1 MQSVESGS
9 SAQSSPSSSR
19 QGLNWTMKGGGIT
32 FGVMVLV
39 LIVALLFAANQN
51 DVIGWLLVII
61 SGGWLLLA
69 VAVVLG
75 VRRGAQSVSKQVKNM
90 TASMAPRTEVQGQSA
105 PAVDPMRDTKLDHS
119 FKIVQVQTR
128 VIQEELAQGAAADQ
142 DMVGRALETIEI
154 TAGNARDM
162 IKASQDSSQHDS
174 ASRPDG
180 AASSQRSRGSRAAQ
194 DEGPI
199 QGEVIN

>member
-1 MQSVESGS
+1 
-9 SAQSSPSSSR
+9 
-19 QGLNWTMKGGGIT
+19 MKGGGIT
-32 FGVMVLV
+32 FGIMVLV

-69 VAVVLG
+69 IAVVLG
-75 VRRGAQSVSKQVKNM
+75 VRRGAQSVNRQVKNM
-90 TASMAPRTEVQGQSA
+90 TASMAPRTEVHGQSE

-128 VIQEELAQGAAADQ
+128 VIQEELAQGTEADQ

-162 IKASQDSSQHDS
+162 IKETQRGSQREGTAQPDDASSSQQH
-174 ASRPDG
+174 
-180 AASSQRSRGSRAAQ
+180 RGSRAAR

>member
-9 SAQSSPSSSR
+9 SAHPSPSSSR

-61 SGGWLLLA
+61 AGGWLLLA

-75 VRRGAQSVSKQVKNM
+75 VRRG
-90 TASMAPRTEVQGQSA
+90 P
-105 PAVDPMRDTKLDHS
+105 
-119 FKIVQVQTR
+119 
-128 VIQEELAQGAAADQ
+128 
-142 DMVGRALETIEI
+142 
-154 TAGNARDM
+154 
-162 IKASQDSSQHDS
+162 
-174 ASRPDG
+174 SRCP
-180 AASSQRSRGSRAAQ
+180 SRSRT
-194 DEGPI
+194 
-199 QGEVIN
+199 

>member
-174 ASRPDG
+174 TARPDD
-180 AASSQRSRGSRAAQ
+180 AASSQRPRGSRAAQ

>member
-9 SAQSSPSSSR
+9 SAHPSPSSSR

-61 SGGWLLLA
+61 AGGWLLLA

-105 PAVDPMRDTKLDHS
+105 PAVDPLRDTKLDHS
-119 FKIVQVQTR
+119 FKIVQVQIR
-128 VIQEELAQGAAADQ
+128 VIQEELAQGAQADQ

-154 TAGNARDM
+154 TASNARDM
-162 IKASQDSSQHDS
+162 IKASPDNSQQCPT
-174 ASRPDG
+174 ARPDD
-180 AASSQRSRGSRAAQ
+180 AASSQRPRGSRTAP

>member
-1 MQSVESGS
+1 MESGS
-9 SAQSSPSSSR
+9 SAQSSPSSAR

-32 FGVMVLV
+32 FGIMVLV

-51 DVIGWLLVII
+51 DVIGWLLVVIA
-61 SGGWLLLA
+61 GGWLLLA

-142 DMVGRALETIEI
+142 DMVSRALETIEI
-154 TAGNARDM
+154 TASNAREM
-162 IKASQDSSQHDS
+162 IQESGGHQEH
-174 ASRPDG
+174 RPDG
-180 AASSQRSRGSRAAQ
+180 AASSQQHRGSRAPQ
-194 DEGPI
+194 GEGPI

>member
-162 IKASQDSSQHDS
+162 IKASQHGSQQDST
-174 ASRPDG
+174 ARPDD
-180 AASSQRSRGSRAAQ
+180 AASSQRPRGSRAAQ

>member
-128 VIQEELAQGAAADQ
+128 VIQEELAQGAQADQ

-154 TAGNARDM
+154 TASNARDM
-162 IKASQDSSQHDS
+162 IKASAGESQRDSS
-174 ASRPDG
+174 ARPDD
-180 AASSQRSRGSRAAQ
+180 ATSSQRNRGSRAAQ

>member
-1 MQSVESGS
+1 
-9 SAQSSPSSSR
+9 
-19 QGLNWTMKGGGIT
+19 MKGGGIT
-32 FGVMVLV
+32 FGIMVLV

-61 SGGWLLLA
+61 AGGWLLLA
-69 VAVVLG
+69 LFVVLG

-90 TASMAPRTEVQGQSA
+90 TASMAPRVDA
-105 PAVDPMRDTKLDHS
+105 RPAAAQPTADPMRDTKLDHS

-154 TAGNARDM
+154 TASNARDM
-162 IKASQDSSQHDS
+162 IKESQPQGDAKNQ
-174 ASRPDG
+174 ARPDG
-180 AASSQRSRGSRAAQ
+180 GASSSGARGGRAAQ